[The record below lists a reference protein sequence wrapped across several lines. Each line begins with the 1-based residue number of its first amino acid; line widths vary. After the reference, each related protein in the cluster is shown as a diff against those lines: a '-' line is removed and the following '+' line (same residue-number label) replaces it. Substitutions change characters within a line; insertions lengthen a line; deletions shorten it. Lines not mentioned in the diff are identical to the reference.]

1 MRYRAEIIYTHFKK
15 SQKVD
20 VASSSL
26 EELNSLLDRADNVV
40 KINYTSKLVK
50 IFDGSKL
57 LSEKEVV

>member
-20 VASSSL
+20 VASYSL

-40 KINYTSKLVK
+40 QINYTSKVVK